1 MAETSTIARPYA
13 QAVFKLAKSGGDLAK
28 WSDMLD
34 YAAVVAGDQRVA
46 ELFNNPRVRDEELV
60 KLFLDICGS
69 NLDDQGA
76 NLIRLLAENRRL
88 GLLPEIAVQ
97 YGEMRAK
104 EEDTLQAQ
112 LITARPV
119 DDAVQKQLA
128 DALGKRTGRK
138 VTLSAETDES
148 LLGGAVI
155 RAGDLV
161 IDGSVRGRLERL
173 AHTLNR

>member
-13 QAVFKLAKSGGDLAK
+13 QAVFKLAKSSGDLAK
-28 WSDMLD
+28 WSDTLD
-34 YAAVVAGDQRVA
+34 YAAVVAGDDRVA
-46 ELFNNPRVRDEELV
+46 ALFNNPRVTEEQVV

-69 NLDDQGA
+69 NIDDKGVS
-76 NLIRLLAENRRL
+76 LIRLLAENSRL
-88 GLLPEIAVQ
+88 GLLPEIAAQ
-97 YGEMRAK
+97 YSELRAT
-104 EEDTLQAQ
+104 EEDTLQAR

-128 DALGKRTGRK
+128 EALGKRTGRK

>member
-13 QAVFKLAKSGGDLAK
+13 QAVFKLAKSSGDLAK
-28 WSDMLD
+28 WSDTLD
-34 YAAVVAGDQRVA
+34 YAAVVAGDDRVA
-46 ELFNNPRVRDEELV
+46 PLFNNPRVTEEQVV

-69 NLDDQGA
+69 NIDDKGVS
-76 NLIRLLAENRRL
+76 LIRLLAENSRL
-88 GLLPEIAVQ
+88 GLLPEIAAQ
-97 YGEMRAK
+97 YSELRAK
-104 EEDTLQAQ
+104 EEDTLQAR

-119 DDAVQKQLA
+119 DDAVQKRLA
-128 DALGKRTGRK
+128 EALGKRTGRK

>member
-13 QAVFKLAKSGGDLAK
+13 HAVFKLAKSSGDLAK
-28 WSDMLD
+28 WSDTLD
-34 YAAVVAGDQRVA
+34 YAAVVAGDDRVA
-46 ELFNNPRVRDEELV
+46 ALFNNPRVTEEQVV

-69 NLDDQGA
+69 NIDDKGVS
-76 NLIRLLAENRRL
+76 LIRLLAENSRL
-88 GLLPEIAVQ
+88 GLLPEIAAQ
-97 YGEMRAK
+97 YSELRAT
-104 EEDTLQAQ
+104 EEDTLQAR

-119 DDAVQKQLA
+119 DDAVQKRLA
-128 DALGKRTGRK
+128 EALGKRTGRK

>member
-13 QAVFKLAKSGGDLAK
+13 QAVFKLAKAGGDFSK
-28 WSDMLD
+28 WSEMLD

-46 ELFNNPRVRDEELV
+46 ALFNNPRVDGQQLV
-60 KLFLDICGS
+60 KLFVDICGS
-69 NLDDQGA
+69 KIDEQGV

-88 GLLPEIAVQ
+88 DLLPEIAVQ
-97 YGEMRAK
+97 YGDMRAA
-104 EEDTLQAQ
+104 EEDTLQAR

-128 DALGKRTGRK
+128 EALGKRTGRK

-173 AHTLNR
+173 ASTLNR